1 MMINV
6 LSAALR
12 NAYVINSFSAAAPV
26 HGRPQHAA
34 SAEESNAGY
43 AQMPHAFQDQ
53 QQQQQAALSLP
64 SGDARALLYGSFQQ
78 HGPQQ
83 VEPRSNSNP
92 ELAPWQANSLRQS
105 LAMEYARM
113 SMDSMHSGGP
123 SDPRRMSNAELAY
136 HMSLPDSQLGR
147 GSNSDY
153 SRMSLSDTAA
163 RLSLS
168 DYSSRM
174 SLSESSGQGSGLW
187 QTGPSP
193 SSAILQ
199 QRAFGQDSNIFRS
212 TFYHTEAMQPRAP
225 CQSQS
230 SVPHHWS
237 PYGMPPSLPASSQP
251 HPGSLDVNEPLPYG
265 QPPIYPPSTQ
275 PFSRSGHEVREPTI
289 RASLMDH
296 WHQQSMLNQQPR
308 PSLESAPSIDQHPW
322 PVPAHAGGAVLPGS
336 RDLRPQPPM
345 QQQATSGT
353 VRENPAG
360 AAPAVQRMGMPQDPL
375 QAAAAAEAAA
385 RSSSE
390 SSRFSMESMR
400 RSIESA
406 RYCFPNPCGA
416 IPSNFIPQM
425 VEFLRHWKGVSRNG
439 IALKVNSSG

>member
-12 NAYVINSFSAAAPV
+12 NAYVINSFSAATPV
-26 HGRPQHAA
+26 HARPQHGAA
-34 SAEESNAGY
+34 ADESTAGY
-43 AQMPHAFQDQ
+43 AQMPHAFQQ
-53 QQQQQAALSLP
+53 EQQQQAALSLAP
-64 SGDARALLYGSFQQ
+64 GDARALMYGSLPQHGFQQ

-83 VEPRSNSNP
+83 GEPRSSSNP
-92 ELAPWQANSLRQS
+92 ELPPWQANTLRQS

-123 SDPRRMSNAELAY
+123 VDPRRMSNAELAY
-136 HMSLPDSQLGR
+136 HMSLPEGQLGR

-187 QTGPSP
+187 QAGPSP

-212 TFYHTEAMQPRAP
+212 TFYHTEAMQPQRSP
-225 CQSQS
+225 CQSQSS

-251 HPGSLDVNEPLPYG
+251 QPGSHDVNEPLPYG

-275 PFSRSGHEVREPTI
+275 PFGPRAGQEVREPTI

-322 PVPAHAGGAVLPGS
+322 PAPAHGGGTAPPGA
-336 RDLRPQPPM
+336 RDFRPQLPA
-345 QQQATSGT
+345 QQQASSGS
-353 VRENPAG
+353 VRDNLGGASTAG
-360 AAPAVQRMGMPQDPL
+360 HRMGLPQDPL
-375 QAAAAAEAAA
+375 QGAATAEAAA

-390 SSRFSMESMR
+390 SSRFSMESLR

-406 RYCFPNPCGA
+406 RYCFPT
-416 IPSNFIPQM
+416 
-425 VEFLRHWKGVSRNG
+425 
-439 IALKVNSSG
+439 